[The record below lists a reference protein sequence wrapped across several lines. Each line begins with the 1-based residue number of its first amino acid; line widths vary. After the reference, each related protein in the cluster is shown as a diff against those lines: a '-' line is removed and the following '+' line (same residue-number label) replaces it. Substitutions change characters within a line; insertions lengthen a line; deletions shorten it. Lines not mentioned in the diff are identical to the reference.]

1 MYSQILP
8 RHCRQEVLAQK
19 RRLALFNQSKND
31 ESTARLKR
39 PKANVSFSPEI
50 IGNDNHAS
58 GARGIP
64 LDNVVLSTPAVGMP
78 PAVEPPRSIL
88 TLLTMK
94 DWRSFNVELYR
105 KAVQDNVLGPVH
117 KSIEKFYAARSFK
130 QQLASILPI
139 NHTMAGSSTVRAR
152 HTF

>member
-1 MYSQILP
+1 M
-8 RHCRQEVLAQK
+8 E
-19 RRLALFNQSKND
+19 
-31 ESTARLKR
+31 
-39 PKANVSFSPEI
+39 
-50 IGNDNHAS
+50 
-58 GARGIP
+58 IP

-105 KAVQDNVLGPVH
+105 KAVQDYVLGPVH